1 MILNNINRNGRLHMA
16 GTGQTLID
24 FLMDTRSYPERPRA
38 VSHLETHISHV
49 FMGDRFVYKVKKPVD
64 FGFLDFS
71 TLKKR
76 HYFCEQEV
84 VLNSRLAKGIY
95 LGVQPIYKG
104 RRGFCFSPQEG
115 SLPAE
120 YAVRM
125 KRIPHECLLFKLIS
139 EGRPLYGL
147 LEDVG
152 GTLARFHGDAAPYK
166 GRKFGGIEAIGAA
179 TDENFEQIRPFTGL
193 TVDRKIFT
201 SLMMYTRTFIAE
213 HKAVFAERRRNGFI
227 RDGHGDLHC
236 QHICLEHPPVIF
248 DCIEFNRGFRI
259 IDILEDI
266 AFLFMDLEYRGR
278 FDLSAR
284 LHKAYFARQ
293 PKVLNEELLR
303 FYKIY
308 RAVVRGKVEGFAA
321 RNVEDR
327 SEREKAVARAR
338 DYFGLAGYYISHFQK
353 PFNPVVFMGLSGS
366 GKSTIARDFS
376 PNAVI
381 LRSDEMRKEI
391 AGLRKGRHAYSSV
404 GEGIYTPELTNRIYR
419 LMLDRAIECA
429 RKGKKVIV
437 DATYLKADQRK
448 DFHETCIAR
457 GLNPFFIHC
466 FAPEAVLKDRIRK
479 RMEAGTDVSD
489 ADIAILEHQLKHLEE
504 PEELPC
510 YRTLRINTED
520 AIHNIVHALRE
531 FL

>member
-1 MILNNINRNGRLHMA
+1 MA
-16 GTGQTLID
+16 KTDQALID
-24 FLMDTRSYPERPRA
+24 FLLNPRSYPERTRA

-49 FMGDRFVYKVKKPVD
+49 FIADRFVYKVKKPVN

-71 TLKKR
+71 TLRKR
-76 HYFCEQEV
+76 HFFCKQEV

-95 LGVQPIYKG
+95 LGVQPLYRSGGGFSFASKG
-104 RRGFCFSPQEG
+104 ARV
-115 SLPAE
+115 PAE

-125 KRIPHECLLFKLIS
+125 KRIPLDRLLFKLIG
-139 EGRPLYGL
+139 EGKPLYGS

-152 GTLARFHGDAAPYK
+152 GTLARFHESIAPYR
-166 GRKFGGIEAIGAA
+166 GARFGGVESMIAA
-179 TDENFEQIRPFTGL
+179 TEENFEQIKPFTAL
-193 TVDRKIFT
+193 TVGRKTLASIAR
-201 SLMMYTRTFIAE
+201 YTRAFIAD
-213 HKAVFAERRRNGFI
+213 HRAGFAERRKNGFI

-248 DCIEFNRGFRI
+248 DCIEFNRGFRT

-293 PKVLNEELLR
+293 PKALDEELLR
-303 FYKIY
+303 FYKVY

-321 RNVEDR
+321 RGVEDP
-327 SEREKAVARAR
+327 SERERAVARAR
-338 DYFGLAGYYISHFQK
+338 DYFGVAGYYINHFKK

-391 AGLRKGRHAYSSV
+391 TGVGKGRHAYSSL
-404 GEGIYTPELTNRIYR
+404 GEGIYTPELTSRIYC
-419 LMLDRAIECA
+419 LMLERAVECA
-429 RKGKKVIV
+429 RMGKKVIV
-437 DATYLKADQRK
+437 DATYLKAEQRR
-448 DFHETCIAR
+448 DFHETCIAE
-457 GLNPFFIHC
+457 GQNPFFIHC
-466 FAPEAVLKDRIRK
+466 FASEAVLKERIRK
-479 RMEAGTDVSD
+479 RMEAGMDVSD
-489 ADIAILEHQLKHLEE
+489 ADIAVLEHQLEHLED
-504 PEELPC
+504 PEELPS

>member
-1 MILNNINRNGRLHMA
+1 MTVPHTAETEQRLV
-16 GTGQTLID
+16 D
-24 FLMDTRSYPERPRA
+24 FLLNPRNYPERPLT
-38 VSHLETHISHV
+38 VSHLETHISHI
-49 FMGDRFVYKVKKPVD
+49 FIGDEFVYKVKKPVN

-76 HYFCEQEV
+76 HFFCDKEV

-95 LGVQPIYKG
+95 LGVQPIYKSDS
-104 RRGFCFSPQEG
+104 GFSFAPEDC

-125 KRIPHECLLFKLIS
+125 KRISLDCLLYKLIG
-139 EGRPLYGL
+139 EGKPLFGAL
-147 LEDVG
+147 DDVG
-152 GTLARFHGDAAPYK
+152 KSLALFHENVAGYR
-166 GRKFGGIEAIGAA
+166 GRKLGGIESISAA
-179 TDENFEQIRPFTGL
+179 TEENFEQIKPFVGL
-193 TVDRKIFT
+193 TVDKKTFRL
-201 SLMMYTRTFIAE
+201 LMTYTRAFIAD
-213 HKAVFAERRRNGFI
+213 HRGFFAERRKNGFV

-236 QHICLEHPPVIF
+236 QHICLEHPPIIF
-248 DCIEFNRGFRI
+248 DCIEFNESFRV

-266 AFLFMDLEYRGR
+266 AFLFMDIEYQGR

-293 PKVLNEELLR
+293 PNVQDEELLR

-321 RNVEDR
+321 RNMA
-327 SEREKAVARAR
+327 SSAEREKAALRAG
-338 DYFGLAGYYISHFQK
+338 DYFGLADYYINYFQE
-353 PFNPVVFMGLSGS
+353 PFNPMVFMGLSGS
-366 GKSTIARDFS
+366 GKSTMARGFS

-381 LRSDEMRKEI
+381 LRSDEIRKEM
-391 AGLRKGRHAYSSV
+391 AGLRKAKHAYSSF
-404 GEGIYTPELTNRIYR
+404 GEGIYAPELTRRVYC
-419 LMLDRAIECA
+419 LMLEKAIEDA
-429 RKGKKVIV
+429 RNGKKVIV
-437 DATYLKADQRK
+437 DATYLEASQRK
-448 DFHETCIAR
+448 NFYEACIAK

-466 FAPEAVLKDRIRK
+466 FASEAVLKSRIRD
-479 RMEAGTDVSD
+479 RMAGGTDVSD
-489 ADIAILEHQLKHLEE
+489 ADMNILEHQLKHLEE

-520 AIHNIVHALRE
+520 AIHNIVSALKE